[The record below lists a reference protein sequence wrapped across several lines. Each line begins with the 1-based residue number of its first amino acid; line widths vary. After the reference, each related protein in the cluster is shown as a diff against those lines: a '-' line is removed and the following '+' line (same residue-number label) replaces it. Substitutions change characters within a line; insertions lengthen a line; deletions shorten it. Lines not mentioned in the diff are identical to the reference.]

1 MSVTVEDL
9 ILRIKAEGTQ
19 TLTQLNRSV
28 KEAKDN
34 LNGAI
39 EVFGKSSKEAD
50 IFAQRLKNAQDKVQN
65 FRDNVKTMGNSTKL
79 SSAQLLEFGENVTVV
94 ATGLFNLAKGIANVT
109 IESIKNGATL
119 KVLRENYKGTTED
132 LELLKKATAGT
143 LTEEQLIPI
152 FNKATEQMKLTTN
165 ETARL
170 LAYSEDLADKGIGT
184 LTENFGSLT
193 TAILTGGR
201 GLRTLGIDQK
211 QFKEDLKNTATQ
223 LGINTGLI
231 QDGNEEDSI
240 SIEKLDAK
248 TQRVLILK
256 TLFDGGY
263 IPSLENVISKE
274 QDSADKLEAVQVKLK
289 EAKTEAG
296 LFILNGIEPLV
307 DSFLGF
313 GKAGNVVTGTIAGIS
328 SGVFS
333 LIPLVGSLRMA
344 FMGLGSTAVLSSI
357 AGAGKGILALL
368 SPIAIVVAGIAVLV
382 NALTR
387 IQNLASGRGFVSDPM
402 NDLSDDD
409 TARQKAIDS
418 LSKQRKIDTKM
429 GKITEKYL
437 PENINEE
444 DIQLRIYELRNKK
457 EMDLDKL
464 KYKSEQEMIKARN
477 EALDLTKGANIGK
490 GGNNNSPKKDVEEIK
505 EIVQAVDE
513 IELLKEQIFN
523 KISRGGLGA
532 RVIGTGGT
540 IPTNNEDVKKIP
552 AIQYEEEYKLW
563 EANYEKQQGK
573 TRALYDAGIS
583 FANEFTNILNFGADS
598 FGAKFLSY
606 LNQAFNVASSVA
618 RILSLVAPTGGF
630 GGILGGIIK
639 FFGFAQGGSVPGV
652 GDSDTVPA
660 MLTPGEVVIRK
671 SAVNKY
677 GADFFNSFNGGSN
690 SINTLG
696 RYANGG
702 IVSGGGGLQIEII
715 GNAKLT
721 GKGSEL
727 RAVLSKENIRVK
739 QSRSKR

>member
-79 SSAQLLEFGENVTVV
+79 SSAQLLEFGENVTIV

-387 IQNLASGRGFVSDPM
+387 IQNLANGRGFVSDPM
-402 NDLSDDD
+402 GDLSDDD

-437 PENINEE
+437 PGNINEE

-532 RVIGTGGT
+532 KVIGTGGT
-540 IPTNNEDVKKIP
+540 IPTNNEDVKKIL